1 MMPDENPFLIS
12 ATALAARLED
22 RKKTPGLRIVDGSWY
37 LPAQNRDAAA
47 EFAAARIPGA
57 VRLDIDA
64 VSDKTTTLPHML
76 PKPEEFARVAGELGI
91 SERDDIVVY
100 DGPGLFSS
108 ARVWWTFRVM
118 GARNVRILEGGFDR
132 WKAAGL
138 PVETGAPVQPA
149 PSVFRAAF
157 ARDKVAAI
165 AAIRANVH
173 TGQATI
179 LDARPAG
186 RFAGTVPEPRPGLR
200 SGHMPGAK
208 SLPADTLVSDGK
220 LKDISELKKL
230 FRQVSLDPEK
240 PVITTCGSGVTA
252 AIITLALETV
262 GHRRHALYDGSWAE
276 WGQADDAP
284 VARWENPS
292 E

>member
-1 MMPDENPFLIS
+1 MMPDENPFFIS
-12 ATALAARLED
+12 ATALAARLAD
-22 RKKTPGLRIVDGSWY
+22 TGKTPGLRIVDGSWY

-47 EFAAARIPGA
+47 EYAAARIPGA
-57 VRLDIDA
+57 VRFDIDA
-64 VSDKTTTLPHML
+64 VSDKSTALPHML

-91 SERDDIVVY
+91 SESDDIVVY
-100 DGPGLFSS
+100 DGPGLFSA

-132 WKAAGL
+132 WQAAGL
-138 PVETGAPVQPA
+138 PVETGAPHRPVPA
-149 PSVFRAAF
+149 KFNAAF
-157 ARDKVAAI
+157 ARDKVAGI

-186 RFAGTVPEPRPGLR
+186 RFAGTAPEPRPGLR

-220 LKDISELKKL
+220 LKYISELKKI
-230 FRQVSLDPEK
+230 FQQFSLDPEK
-240 PVITTCGSGVTA
+240 PAITTCGSGVTA
-252 AIITLALETV
+252 ATITLALESV

-284 VARWENPS
+284 VARWENPG